1 MRHHIA
7 IRLSECNFKMIL
19 KGDGT
24 DRIVDSDGAG
34 KIVFLDGVLSGALVN
49 NSNTTFDIPQMR

>member
-1 MRHHIA
+1 MRHQIV
-7 IRLSECNFKMIL
+7 IGFPECNFKMIL

-24 DRIVDSDGAG
+24 DRIVNSDGAG
-34 KIVFLDGVLSGALVN
+34 KIVFLDSVLNGVLVN